1 MANTEKKLKNLAYLM
16 LTRYKGEWD
25 GDFGPDMG
33 ISKKDC
39 ELIWNTYADKVS
51 NEIQKEIENGDDIP
65 SADELINKAL
75 KKLNLIIAT
84 CDDPSKLTR
93 SIEILSDLK
102 KACALKV
109 DKKETIFDKMHKE
122 LKK

>member
-1 MANTEKKLKNLAYLM
+1 
-16 LTRYKGEWD
+16 
-25 GDFGPDMG
+25 MG